1 MTESKGAVTTSGLAT
16 FIAASH
22 HMLTLPLRHC
32 QASLSM
38 RPAGTT
44 RSWRPGRTSASRFF
58 LPLDS
63 GGDDHGGPP
72 SPGIIAL
79 CANHQQLQVLYCSR
93 QVQVRKCTLLTC
105 QIRCRADK
113 CIPLASLQT
122 ATGTAV
128 RTYIPG
134 TCIPGIYIAL

>member
-1 MTESKGAVTTSGLAT
+1 MATRADKCIPLLLLQTAAATTAT
-16 FIAASH
+16 
-22 HMLTLPLRHC
+22 
-32 QASLSM
+32 
-38 RPAGTT
+38 
-44 RSWRPGRTSASRFF
+44 
-58 LPLDS
+58 
-63 GGDDHGGPP
+63 DHRRQV
-72 SPGIIAL
+72 SIAL
-79 CANHQQLQVLYCSR
+79 RVNHQQFLVLYRSR